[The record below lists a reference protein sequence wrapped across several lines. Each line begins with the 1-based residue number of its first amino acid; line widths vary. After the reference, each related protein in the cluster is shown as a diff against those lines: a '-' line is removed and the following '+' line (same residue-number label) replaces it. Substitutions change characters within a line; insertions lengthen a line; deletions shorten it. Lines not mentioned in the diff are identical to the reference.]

1 MSNTRFEI
9 SRQLQRNLEAIPE
22 RFKKAVKG
30 AMIKSARRDVQTPA
44 RDNCRVDTGRLR
56 ASIHVE
62 HTREHGNSEKLQHN
76 YNSYSQGRRE
86 RATTRDRS
94 RANWT
99 SKINTTIG
107 PMEVIVG
114 TDVSYAKKI
123 ERLDGFLASAYET
136 SKPKMKRE
144 IKQAILRVMNRG
156 N

>member
-1 MSNTRFEI
+1 MANTRFEI

-22 RFKKAVKG
+22 KFKKAVKG
-30 AMIKSARRDVQTPA
+30 AMIKSALRDVESPA
-44 RDNCRVDTGRLR
+44 KQNCRVDTGRLR
-56 ASIHVE
+56 SSIHTE
-62 HTREHGNSEKLQHN
+62 YTRTHGNRERREHN

-86 RATTRDRS
+86 RATTRSRA

-123 ERLDGFLASAYET
+123 ERLDGFMVSAYET

-144 IKQAILRVMNRG
+144 IQQAIMRVMNRG